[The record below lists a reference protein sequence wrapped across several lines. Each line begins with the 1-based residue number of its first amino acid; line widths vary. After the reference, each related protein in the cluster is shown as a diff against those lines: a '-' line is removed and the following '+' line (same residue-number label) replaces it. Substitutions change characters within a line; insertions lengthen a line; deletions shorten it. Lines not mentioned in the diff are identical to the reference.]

1 MSLRIALT
9 HVYCWPE
16 VRRGGERYLHELSAA
31 LQAAG
36 HRVSVLSTGP
46 APSRDEIL
54 GVPVRRFRR
63 RRLRPSRYRDQSDE
77 VAFAGQALAHLAPR
91 GLDVWHAFGIS
102 DAAAASVLGSVR
114 RVRSVYTDLGIPARQ
129 SRSRRPDRRI
139 HQLVVDRVDRYLC
152 LSETAGSYL
161 RSDYGREPEVVG
173 GGVDLARFEPAA
185 AREPTPTL
193 IFTSSLT
200 EPRKNLPLLLE
211 AVALLRTRRP
221 DVRLWLSGPGD
232 PTATLAAAPAAARE
246 ATDVLGVGVP
256 EDLVGW
262 YGRAWATVLPSVHEA
277 FGLVLV
283 ESLACGTP
291 VVALDQGGP
300 GEIVRPGVGAIAE
313 ATAESL
319 AASCEEAL
327 DLAAVSDT
335 AAACRAEA
343 ERYDWRTGVVPRLE
357 ALYG

>member
-16 VRRGGERYLHELSAA
+16 VRGGGERYLHELAAA
-31 LQAAG
+31 LQLAG
-36 HRVSVLSTGP
+36 HRVSVLSTAP
-46 APSRDEIL
+46 KPSRDDVL

-63 RRLRPSRYRDQSDE
+63 RRLRPERFRDLSDE
-77 VAFAGQALAHLAPR
+77 VAFGGQALAHLAPR
-91 GLDVWHAFGIS
+91 PLDVWHAFGTA
-102 DAAAASVLGSVR
+102 DAAAAASLGRVR
-114 RVRSVYTDLGIPARQ
+114 GVRSVYTDLGIPGGA
-129 SRSRRPDRRI
+129 SRRRRPDRRL
-139 HQLVVDRVDRYLC
+139 HQLVVDHVDQYLC
-152 LSETAGSYL
+152 LSEAAAAPL
-161 RSDYGREPEVVG
+161 RTDFGRDPGIVG
-173 GGVDLARFEPAA
+173 GGVDLARFEPAP

-193 IFTSSLT
+193 LFSGRLT
-200 EPRKNLPLLLE
+200 EPRKNLALLLE
-211 AVALLRTRRP
+211 ALAVLRRRRP
-221 DVRLWLSGPGD
+221 EVRLWLSGSGD
-232 PTATLAAAPAAARE
+232 PSATLAAAPPEARE

-256 EDLVGW
+256 EDLVGL

-300 GEIVRPGVGAIAE
+300 GEIVRPGVGA
-313 ATAESL
+313 TAEPTAASL
-319 AASCEEAL
+319 ADACEQVL
-327 DLAAVSDT
+327 DLAAAPGTT
-335 AAACRAEA
+335 ADCRAEA